1 MLKSLTKIF
10 NKRTDYEKL
19 KKEIAP
25 VPPKFINALM
35 DSINLGLIDK
45 TQSFLSD
52 LSSGEIANI
61 IEQLD
66 AGDRKKLIFF
76 LGSSIEPEIILELDK
91 EIRNEIISVVGEHT
105 FLDVVSKLDTDDL
118 IVVLEELDQDKRGQY
133 LKLLPKK
140 SQREVVK
147 KGLKFPEDTA
157 GRIMSTNVVSVSASW
172 TIGKTLKFLRQKKE
186 LLPDDIYEVYILDS
200 KRKPIGTLNLN
211 TIVRSSSN
219 TIVKDIM
226 NTQFKTIPIDTDQ
239 EEIAL
244 GFKQNNLISAPV
256 TDKSG
261 KIVGQIN
268 HDDIIDIIEEEAEE
282 DLLRLSGVQSGDTYS
297 AVLQT
302 IKSRFGWLL
311 INLFTAI
318 AASFVIGIFETSLKQ
333 VVALAILMPIV
344 ASMGGNAGT
353 QTLTVAVRALALR
366 EITRANA
373 LRVIGKEF
381 AVGAIN
387 GLIFA
392 LIIGTIASYWF
403 QMPLLGFVIAAAM
416 ILNLIIACLSGILIP
431 LILDK
436 TGIDPAIASTVV
448 LTTITDIFGFFTF
461 LGLGSIY
468 LL

>member
-1 MLKSLTKIF
+1 MLKFLRKIF
-10 NKRTDYEKL
+10 NKRTDYNKL

-35 DSINLGLIDK
+35 DSINLNLVDK
-45 TQSFLSD
+45 TQSLLSD

-66 AGDRKKLIFF
+66 ASDRKKLIFF
-76 LGSSIEPEIILELDK
+76 LGSSIVPEIILELDK
-91 EIRNEIISVVGEHT
+91 DIRKEIISVVGEHT
-105 FLDVVSKLDTDDL
+105 FLNVVSKLDTDDL
-118 IVVLEELDQDKRGQY
+118 IVVLEEVDEDKRGQY

-140 SQREVVK
+140 SQRELVK

-186 LLPDDIYEVYILDS
+186 LLPDDIFEVYILDS
-200 KRKPIGTLNLN
+200 KKKPVGTLNLN
-211 TIVRSSSN
+211 TLVRSSTN
-219 TIVKDIM
+219 TTVRDIM

-256 TDKSG
+256 VDKSG

-268 HDDIIDIIEEEAEE
+268 SDDIIDIIEEEAEE
-282 DLLRLSGVQSGDTYS
+282 DLLRLSGVQSGHIYS

-302 IKSRFGWLL
+302 IKSRFTWLL

-318 AASFVIGIFETSLKQ
+318 AASFVIAIFESSLKQ

-381 AVGAIN
+381 VVGAIN

-392 LIIGTIASYWF
+392 VIIGTIASYWF
-403 QMPLLGFVIAAAM
+403 EMPLLGFVIAAAM
-416 ILNLIIACLSGILIP
+416 ILNLVIACLSGILIP

-436 TGIDPAIASTVV
+436 TGVDPAIASTVL

-461 LGLGSIY
+461 LALGTIY

>member
-1 MLKSLTKIF
+1 MLVSLKKIF
-10 NKRTDYEKL
+10 NKKHDYERI
-19 KKEIAP
+19 KKEITP
-25 VPPKFINALM
+25 VPSKFIHALM

-45 TQSFLSD
+45 AQALLSD
-52 LSSGEIANI
+52 ISTGEIANI

-66 AGDRKKLIFF
+66 SNNRKKLIFF
-76 LGSSIEPEIILELDK
+76 LGSSIQPEIILELDK
-91 EIRNEIISVVGEHT
+91 DIRKEIISVVGEHT

-118 IVVLEELDQDKRGQY
+118 IEILEDLEDDKRGQY

-140 SQREVVK
+140 SQRELVK

-157 GRIMSTNVVSVSASW
+157 GRIMSTNVVTISASW
-172 TIGKTLKFLRQKKE
+172 SIGRTLKFLRNKKD

-211 TIVRSSSN
+211 KIVRSSTK

-226 NTQFKTIPIDTDQ
+226 NTQFKTIPINTDQ

-244 GFKQNNLISAPV
+244 GFKQNNLIAAPV
-256 TDKSG
+256 VDKSG

-268 HDDIIDIIEEEAEE
+268 SDDIIDIIEEEAEE
-282 DLLRLSGVQSGDTYS
+282 DLLRLSGVQSGDTFS

-302 IKSRFGWLL
+302 IKSRFSWLL

-318 AASFVIGIFETSLKQ
+318 AASFVIGIFEDSLKQ

-353 QTLTVAVRALALR
+353 QTLTVAVRSLALR

-392 LIIGTIASYWF
+392 AIIGVVASYWF
-403 QMPLLGFVIAAAM
+403 EMPLLGFVIAAAM

-448 LTTITDIFGFFTF
+448 LTTITDVFGFFTF

>member
-1 MLKSLTKIF
+1 MLKSLKKIF

-45 TQSFLSD
+45 TQSLLSD
-52 LSSGEIANI
+52 LSFGEIANI

-66 AGDRKKLIFF
+66 SGDRKKLIFF

-91 EIRNEIISVVGEHT
+91 DIRNEIISVVGEHT

-118 IVVLEELDQDKRGQY
+118 IVILEELDEDKRGQY

-140 SQREVVK
+140 SQRELVK

-211 TIVRSSSN
+211 TIVRSSSS

-282 DLLRLSGVQSGDTYS
+282 DLLRLSGVQSGDTYT

-381 AVGAIN
+381 TVGAIN

-392 LIIGTIASYWF
+392 AIIGTIASYWF
-403 QMPLLGFVIAAAM
+403 GIPLLGFVIAAAM

>member
-1 MLKSLTKIF
+1 MLKSLRKIF
-10 NKRTDYEKL
+10 NKRTDYNKL

-35 DSINLGLIDK
+35 DSINLNLVDK
-45 TQSFLSD
+45 TQSLLSD

-66 AGDRKKLIFF
+66 ASDRKKLIFF

-91 EIRNEIISVVGEHT
+91 DIRKEIISVVGEHT
-105 FLDVVSKLDTDDL
+105 FLNVVSKLDTDDL
-118 IVVLEELDQDKRGQY
+118 IVVLEEVDEDKRGQY

-140 SQREVVK
+140 SQRELVK

-186 LLPDDIYEVYILDS
+186 LLPDDIFEVYILDS
-200 KRKPIGTLNLN
+200 KKKPVGTLNLN
-211 TIVRSSSN
+211 TLVRSSSN
-219 TIVKDIM
+219 TTVRDIM

-256 TDKSG
+256 VDKSG

-268 HDDIIDIIEEEAEE
+268 SDDIIDIIEEEAEE
-282 DLLRLSGVQSGDTYS
+282 DLLRLSGVQSGHIYS

-302 IKSRFGWLL
+302 IKSRFTWLL

-318 AASFVIGIFETSLKQ
+318 AASFVIAIFESSLKQ

-381 AVGAIN
+381 VVGAIN

-392 LIIGTIASYWF
+392 VIIGTIASYWF
-403 QMPLLGFVIAAAM
+403 EMPLLGFVIAAAM
-416 ILNLIIACLSGILIP
+416 ILNLVIACLSGILIP

-436 TGIDPAIASTVV
+436 TGVDPAIASTVL

-461 LGLGSIY
+461 LGLGTIY

>member
-91 EIRNEIISVVGEHT
+91 DIRNEIIAVVGEHT

-140 SQREVVK
+140 SQRELVK

-211 TIVRSSSN
+211 TIVRSSSS

-318 AASFVIGIFETSLKQ
+318 AASFVIAIFETSLKQ

-381 AVGAIN
+381 TVGAIN

-392 LIIGTIASYWF
+392 IIIGTIASYWF

>member
-318 AASFVIGIFETSLKQ
+318 AASFVIGIFEASLKQ
-333 VVALAILMPIV
+333 IVALAILMPIV

-392 LIIGTIASYWF
+392 VIIGTIASYWF

>member
-1 MLKSLTKIF
+1 MLKFLRKIF
-10 NKRTDYEKL
+10 NKRTDYNKL

-35 DSINLGLIDK
+35 DSINLNLVDK
-45 TQSFLSD
+45 TQSLLSD

-66 AGDRKKLIFF
+66 ASDRKKLIFF
-76 LGSSIEPEIILELDK
+76 LGSSIVPEIILELDK
-91 EIRNEIISVVGEHT
+91 DIRKEIISVVGEHT
-105 FLDVVSKLDTDDL
+105 FLNVVSKLDTDDL
-118 IVVLEELDQDKRGQY
+118 IVVLEEVDEDKRGQY

-140 SQREVVK
+140 SQRELVK

-186 LLPDDIYEVYILDS
+186 LLPDDIFEVYILDS
-200 KRKPIGTLNLN
+200 KKKPVGTLNLN
-211 TIVRSSSN
+211 TLVRSSSN
-219 TIVKDIM
+219 TTVRDIM

-256 TDKSG
+256 VDKSG

-268 HDDIIDIIEEEAEE
+268 SDDIIDIIEEEAEE
-282 DLLRLSGVQSGDTYS
+282 DLLRLSGVQSGHIYS

-302 IKSRFGWLL
+302 IKSRFTWLL

-318 AASFVIGIFETSLKQ
+318 AASFVIAIFESSLKQ

-381 AVGAIN
+381 VVGAIN

-392 LIIGTIASYWF
+392 VIIGTIASYWF
-403 QMPLLGFVIAAAM
+403 EMPLLGFVIAAAM
-416 ILNLIIACLSGILIP
+416 ILNLVIACLSGILIP

-436 TGIDPAIASTVV
+436 TGVDPAIASTVL

-461 LGLGSIY
+461 LGLGTIY

>member
-1 MLKSLTKIF
+1 MLKSLKKIF
-10 NKRTDYEKL
+10 NKRTDYNKF
-19 KKEIAP
+19 KKVITP
-25 VPPKFINALM
+25 VPPKFIHALM

-45 TQSFLSD
+45 AHGLLSD
-52 LSSGEIANI
+52 ISSGELANI

-66 AGDRKKLIFF
+66 ESSRKKLIFF
-76 LGSSIEPEIILELDK
+76 LGSSIEPGIILELDK
-91 EIRNEIISVVGEHT
+91 DIRKEIILVVGEHT

-118 IVVLEELDQDKRGQY
+118 IVVLEELDEDVRGQY

-140 SQREVVK
+140 SQRELVK

-186 LLPDDIYEVYILDS
+186 LLPDDIFEVYILDS
-200 KRKPIGTLNLN
+200 KKKPVGTLNLN
-211 TIVRSSSN
+211 TLVRSSSN
-219 TIVKDIM
+219 TTVRDIM

-256 TDKSG
+256 VDKSG

-268 HDDIIDIIEEEAEE
+268 SDDIIDIIEEEAEE
-282 DLLRLSGVQSGDTYS
+282 DLLRLSGVQSGHIYS

-302 IKSRFGWLL
+302 IKSRFTWLL

-318 AASFVIGIFETSLKQ
+318 AASFVIAIFESSLKQ

-381 AVGAIN
+381 VVGAIN

-392 LIIGTIASYWF
+392 VIIGTIASYWF
-403 QMPLLGFVIAAAM
+403 EMPLLGFVIAAAM
-416 ILNLIIACLSGILIP
+416 ILNLVIACLSGILIP

-436 TGIDPAIASTVV
+436 TGVDPAIASTVL

-461 LGLGSIY
+461 LGLGTIY

>member
-105 FLDVVSKLDTDDL
+105 FLDVVSKLDRDDL

-140 SQREVVK
+140 SQRELVK

-211 TIVRSSSN
+211 TIVRSSSS

>member
-1 MLKSLTKIF
+1 MLKFLRKIF
-10 NKRTDYEKL
+10 NKRTDYNKL

-35 DSINLGLIDK
+35 DSINLNLVDK
-45 TQSFLSD
+45 TQSLLSD

-66 AGDRKKLIFF
+66 ASDRKKLIFF
-76 LGSSIEPEIILELDK
+76 LGSSIVPEIILELDK
-91 EIRNEIISVVGEHT
+91 DIRKEIISVVGEHT
-105 FLDVVSKLDTDDL
+105 FLNVVSKLDTDDL
-118 IVVLEELDQDKRGQY
+118 IVVLEEVDEDKRGQY

-140 SQREVVK
+140 SQRELVK

-186 LLPDDIYEVYILDS
+186 LLPDDIFEVYILDS
-200 KRKPIGTLNLN
+200 KKKPVGTLNLN
-211 TIVRSSSN
+211 TLVRSSSN
-219 TIVKDIM
+219 TTVKDIM

-256 TDKSG
+256 VDKSG

-268 HDDIIDIIEEEAEE
+268 SDDIIDIIEEEAEE
-282 DLLRLSGVQSGDTYS
+282 DLLRLSGVQSGHIYS

-302 IKSRFGWLL
+302 IKSRFTWLL

-318 AASFVIGIFETSLKQ
+318 AASFVIAIFESSLKQ

-381 AVGAIN
+381 VVGAIN

-392 LIIGTIASYWF
+392 VIIGTIASYWF
-403 QMPLLGFVIAAAM
+403 EMPLLGFVIAAAM
-416 ILNLIIACLSGILIP
+416 ILNLVIACLSGILIP

-436 TGIDPAIASTVV
+436 TGVDPAIASTVL

-461 LGLGSIY
+461 LGLGTIY

>member
-1 MLKSLTKIF
+1 MLKSLRKIF
-10 NKRTDYEKL
+10 NKRTDYNKL

-35 DSINLGLIDK
+35 DSINLNLVDK
-45 TQSFLSD
+45 TQSLLSD

-66 AGDRKKLIFF
+66 ASDRKKLIFF
-76 LGSSIEPEIILELDK
+76 LGSSIVPEIILELDK
-91 EIRNEIISVVGEHT
+91 DIRKEIISVVGEHT
-105 FLDVVSKLDTDDL
+105 FLNVVSKLDTDDL
-118 IVVLEELDQDKRGQY
+118 IVVLEEVDEDKRGQY

-140 SQREVVK
+140 SQRELVK

-186 LLPDDIYEVYILDS
+186 LLPDDIFEVYILDS
-200 KRKPIGTLNLN
+200 KKKPVGTLNLN
-211 TIVRSSSN
+211 TLVRSSSN
-219 TIVKDIM
+219 TTVRDIM

-256 TDKSG
+256 VDKSG

-268 HDDIIDIIEEEAEE
+268 SDDIIDIIEEEAEE
-282 DLLRLSGVQSGDTYS
+282 DLLRLSGVQSGHIYS

-302 IKSRFGWLL
+302 IKSRFTWLL

-318 AASFVIGIFETSLKQ
+318 AASFVIAIFESSLKQ

-381 AVGAIN
+381 VVGAIN

-392 LIIGTIASYWF
+392 VIIGTIASYWF
-403 QMPLLGFVIAAAM
+403 EMPLLGFVIAAAM
-416 ILNLIIACLSGILIP
+416 ILNLVIACLSGILIP

-436 TGIDPAIASTVV
+436 TGVDPAIASTVL

-461 LGLGSIY
+461 LGLGTIY

>member
-1 MLKSLTKIF
+1 MLKSIKKIF
-10 NKRTDYEKL
+10 NKRTDYNKL
-19 KKEIAP
+19 KKVITP
-25 VPPKFINALM
+25 VPSKFIHALM

-45 TQSFLSD
+45 AQGLLSD
-52 LSSGEIANI
+52 ISSGELANI

-66 AGDRKKLIFF
+66 ASGRKKLIFF

-91 EIRNEIISVVGEHT
+91 DIRKEIISVVGENT

-118 IVVLEELDQDKRGQY
+118 IVVLEELDEDIRGQY

-140 SQREVVK
+140 SQRELVK

-211 TIVRSSSN
+211 TIVRSSSS
-219 TIVKDIM
+219 TTVKDIM

-244 GFKQNNLISAPV
+244 GFKQNNLIAAPV
-256 TDKSG
+256 VDRSG

-268 HDDIIDIIEEEAEE
+268 SDDIIDIIEEEAEE

-302 IKSRFGWLL
+302 IKSRFSWLL

-318 AASFVIGIFETSLKQ
+318 AASFVIGIFESSLKQ

-373 LRVIGKEF
+373 LRIIGKEF
-381 AVGAIN
+381 TVGAIN
-387 GLIFA
+387 GIIFA
-392 LIIGTIASYWF
+392 AIIGTIASYWF
-403 QMPLLGFVIAAAM
+403 GIPLLGFVIAAAM

>member
-91 EIRNEIISVVGEHT
+91 DIRNEIIAVVGEHT

-140 SQREVVK
+140 SQRELVK

-211 TIVRSSSN
+211 TIVRSSSS
-219 TIVKDIM
+219 TIVKEIM

-318 AASFVIGIFETSLKQ
+318 AASFVIAIFETSLKQ

-381 AVGAIN
+381 TVGAIN

-392 LIIGTIASYWF
+392 IIIGTIASYWF

>member
-1 MLKSLTKIF
+1 MLKFLRKIF
-10 NKRTDYEKL
+10 NKRTDYNKL

-35 DSINLGLIDK
+35 DSINLNLVDK
-45 TQSFLSD
+45 TQSLLSD

-66 AGDRKKLIFF
+66 ASDRKKLIFF
-76 LGSSIEPEIILELDK
+76 LGSSIVPEIILELDK
-91 EIRNEIISVVGEHT
+91 DIRKEIISVVGEHT
-105 FLDVVSKLDTDDL
+105 FLNVVSKLDTDDL
-118 IVVLEELDQDKRGQY
+118 IVVLEEVDEDKRGQY

-140 SQREVVK
+140 SQRELVK

-186 LLPDDIYEVYILDS
+186 LLPDDIFEVYILDS
-200 KRKPIGTLNLN
+200 KKKPVGTLNLN
-211 TIVRSSSN
+211 TLVRSSSN
-219 TIVKDIM
+219 TTVRDIM

-256 TDKSG
+256 VDKSG

-268 HDDIIDIIEEEAEE
+268 SDDIIDIIEEEAEE
-282 DLLRLSGVQSGDTYS
+282 DLLRLSGVQSGHIYS

-302 IKSRFGWLL
+302 IKSRFTWLL

-318 AASFVIGIFETSLKQ
+318 AASFVIAIFESSLKQ

-381 AVGAIN
+381 VVGAIN

-392 LIIGTIASYWF
+392 AIIGTIAAYWF
-403 QMPLLGFVIAAAM
+403 EMPLLGFVIAAAM
-416 ILNLIIACLSGILIP
+416 ILNLVIACLSGILIP

-436 TGIDPAIASTVV
+436 TGVDPAIASTVL

-461 LGLGSIY
+461 LGLGTIY

>member
-1 MLKSLTKIF
+1 MLKFLRKIF
-10 NKRTDYEKL
+10 NKRTDYNKL

-35 DSINLGLIDK
+35 DSINLNLVDK
-45 TQSFLSD
+45 TQSLLSD

-66 AGDRKKLIFF
+66 ASDRKKLIFF
-76 LGSSIEPEIILELDK
+76 LGSSIVPEIILELDK
-91 EIRNEIISVVGEHT
+91 DIRKEIISVVGEHT
-105 FLDVVSKLDTDDL
+105 FLNVVSKLDTDDL
-118 IVVLEELDQDKRGQY
+118 IVVLEEVDEDKRGQY

-140 SQREVVK
+140 SQRELVK

-186 LLPDDIYEVYILDS
+186 LLPDDIFEVYILDS
-200 KRKPIGTLNLN
+200 KKKPVGTLNLN
-211 TIVRSSSN
+211 TLVRSSTN
-219 TIVKDIM
+219 TTVRDIM

-256 TDKSG
+256 VDKSG

-268 HDDIIDIIEEEAEE
+268 SDDIIDIIEEEAEE
-282 DLLRLSGVQSGDTYS
+282 DLLRLSGVQSGHIYS

-302 IKSRFGWLL
+302 IKSRFTWLL

-318 AASFVIGIFETSLKQ
+318 AASFVIAIFESSLKQ

-353 QTLTVAVRALALR
+353 QTLTVTVRALALR

-381 AVGAIN
+381 VVGAIN

-392 LIIGTIASYWF
+392 VIIGTIASYWF
-403 QMPLLGFVIAAAM
+403 EMPLLGFVIAAAM
-416 ILNLIIACLSGILIP
+416 ILNLVIACLSGILIP

-436 TGIDPAIASTVV
+436 TGVDPAIASTVL

-461 LGLGSIY
+461 LGLGTIY

>member
-25 VPPKFINALM
+25 VPPKFIKALM

-91 EIRNEIISVVGEHT
+91 DIRNEIIAVVGEHT

-140 SQREVVK
+140 SQRELVK

-200 KRKPIGTLNLN
+200 KKKPIGTLNLN

-318 AASFVIGIFETSLKQ
+318 AASFVIAIFETSLKQ

-381 AVGAIN
+381 TVGAIN

-392 LIIGTIASYWF
+392 IIIGTIASYWF

>member
-140 SQREVVK
+140 SQRELVK
-147 KGLKFPEDTA
+147 KGLKFPENTA

-282 DLLRLSGVQSGDTYS
+282 DLLRLSGVQSGDTNS

-392 LIIGTIASYWF
+392 VIIGTIASYWF

>member
-219 TIVKDIM
+219 TIVKEIM

-392 LIIGTIASYWF
+392 VIIGTIASYWF

>member
-1 MLKSLTKIF
+1 MLKSLKKIF
-10 NKRTDYEKL
+10 NKRTDYNKL
-19 KKEIAP
+19 KKVITP
-25 VPPKFINALM
+25 VPPKFIHALM

-45 TQSFLSD
+45 VQGLLSD
-52 LSSGEIANI
+52 ISSGELANI

-66 AGDRKKLIFF
+66 ASNRKKLIFF

-91 EIRNEIISVVGEHT
+91 DIRKEIISVVGEHT

-118 IVVLEELDQDKRGQY
+118 IVVLEELDEDVRGQY

-140 SQREVVK
+140 SQRELVK

-157 GRIMSTNVVSVSASW
+157 GRIMSTNVVSISASW

-211 TIVRSSSN
+211 TIVRSSSS
-219 TIVKDIM
+219 TTVKDIM

-244 GFKQNNLISAPV
+244 GFRQNNLIAAPV
-256 TDKSG
+256 VDKSG

-311 INLFTAI
+311 INLLTAI

-353 QTLTVAVRALALR
+353 QTLTVAVRSLALR

-387 GLIFA
+387 GVIFA
-392 LIIGTIASYWF
+392 AIIGTVASYWF
-403 QMPLLGFVIAAAM
+403 NLPLLGFVIAAAM
-416 ILNLIIACLSGILIP
+416 IINLVIACLSGILIP

-461 LGLGSIY
+461 LGLGTIY

>member
-140 SQREVVK
+140 SQRELVK

-172 TIGKTLKFLRQKKE
+172 TIGKTLKFLRQKKD

>member
-140 SQREVVK
+140 SQRELVK

-282 DLLRLSGVQSGDTYS
+282 DLIRLSGVQSGDTYS

-392 LIIGTIASYWF
+392 VIIGTIASYWF

>member
-1 MLKSLTKIF
+1 MLKFLRKIF
-10 NKRTDYEKL
+10 NKRTDYNKL

-35 DSINLGLIDK
+35 DSINLNLVDK
-45 TQSFLSD
+45 TQSLLSD

-66 AGDRKKLIFF
+66 ASDRKKLIFF
-76 LGSSIEPEIILELDK
+76 LGSSIVPEIILELDK
-91 EIRNEIISVVGEHT
+91 DIRKEIISVVGEHT
-105 FLDVVSKLDTDDL
+105 FLNVVSKLDTDDL
-118 IVVLEELDQDKRGQY
+118 IVVLEEVDEDKRGQY

-140 SQREVVK
+140 SQRELVK

-186 LLPDDIYEVYILDS
+186 LLPDDIFEVYILDS
-200 KRKPIGTLNLN
+200 KKKPVGTLNLN
-211 TIVRSSSN
+211 TLVRSSIN
-219 TIVKDIM
+219 ITVRDVM

-256 TDKSG
+256 VDKSG

-268 HDDIIDIIEEEAEE
+268 SDDIISIIEEEAEE
-282 DLLRLSGVQSGDTYS
+282 DLLRLSGVQSGHIYS

-302 IKSRFGWLL
+302 IKSRFTWLL

-318 AASFVIGIFETSLKQ
+318 AASFVIAIFESSLKQ

-381 AVGAIN
+381 VVGAIN

-392 LIIGTIASYWF
+392 VIIGTIASYWF
-403 QMPLLGFVIAAAM
+403 EMPLLGFVIAAAM
-416 ILNLIIACLSGILIP
+416 ILNLVIACLSGILIP

-436 TGIDPAIASTVV
+436 TGVDPAIASTVL

-461 LGLGSIY
+461 LGLGTIY

>member
-1 MLKSLTKIF
+1 M
-10 NKRTDYEKL
+10 
-19 KKEIAP
+19 
-25 VPPKFINALM
+25 
-35 DSINLGLIDK
+35 
-45 TQSFLSD
+45 
-52 LSSGEIANI
+52 
-61 IEQLD
+61 
-66 AGDRKKLIFF
+66 IFF
-76 LGSSIEPEIILELDK
+76 LGSSIAPEIILELDK
-91 EIRNEIISVVGEHT
+91 DIRNEIISIVGEHT
-105 FLDVVSKLDTDDL
+105 FLNIISKLDTDDL
-118 IVVLEELDQDKRGQY
+118 IIVLEEFTEDKRGQY

-140 SQREVVK
+140 SQRELVK

-157 GRIMSTNVVSVSASW
+157 GRIMATNIVSVSASW
-172 TIGKTLKFLRQKKE
+172 TIGKTLKYLRKKKE
-186 LLPDDIYEVYILDS
+186 TLPDDIYEVYILDNK
-200 KRKPIGTLNLN
+200 KRPVGTLNLN

-219 TIVKDIM
+219 TIVKDLM

-244 GFKQNNLISAPV
+244 GFKQNNLIAAPV
-256 TDKSG
+256 VDKSG

-302 IKSRFGWLL
+302 IKSRFSWLF
-311 INLFTAI
+311 INLLTAI
-318 AASFVIGIFETSLKQ
+318 AASFVIGIFEASLKQ

-353 QTLTVAVRALALR
+353 QTLTVAVRSLALR

-392 LIIGTIASYWF
+392 AIIGTIASYWF
-403 QMPLLGFVIAAAM
+403 NLPLLGLVIAAAM

>member
-25 VPPKFINALM
+25 VPPKFIKALM

-91 EIRNEIISVVGEHT
+91 DIRNEIIAVVGEHT

-140 SQREVVK
+140 SQRELVK

-211 TIVRSSSN
+211 TIVRSSSS

-318 AASFVIGIFETSLKQ
+318 AASFVIAIFETSLKQ

-381 AVGAIN
+381 TVGAIN

-392 LIIGTIASYWF
+392 IIIGTIASYWF